1 MTNIFSTNF
10 TYSYAQG
17 MNFCAMPMFVPTFSF
32 VPPKINFGYQKFFA
46 PNVYTMNP
54 FASNTYYERNIFGN
68 RINKQQPVHNTLK
81 TKTYSS
87 NNISKTTQSS
97 YIKSPKIEK
106 PKAREKQ
113 DLRNDFIQTSRK
125 YLGFNE
131 ADGSSKMISK
141 SGEWCADFIK
151 YVINESYRDKGLTP
165 PTSDLRI
172 EPGMPHLR
180 VENIKQWGIKHDTY
194 LPIAGKSNKAQT
206 IASKVK
212 PGDVFILRENA
223 SHTGFVSK
231 VYKDGSFDS
240 IEGNRDDKVTTHHYQ
255 ANDPMLSGFVQ
266 VRS

>member
-1 MTNIFSTNF
+1 MNIGEIRQEVMNIFSTNYMFSATAPKMNYCFINLGYQNLF
-10 TYSYAQG
+10 T
-17 MNFCAMPMFVPTFSF
+17 PTFGTIGS
-32 VPPKINFGYQKFFA
+32 Y
-46 PNVYTMNP
+46 PNNIYTE
-54 FASNTYYERNIFGN
+54 TNIFGQKVN
-68 RINKQQPVHNTLK
+68 RTNLTNPTQNI
-81 TKTYSS
+81 TKTT
-87 NNISKTTQSS
+87 SKTINNTRKTQ
-97 YIKSPKIEK
+97 
-106 PKAREKQ
+106 KQ
-113 DLRNDFIQTSRK
+113 DLRNDFVKTSKK

-131 ADGSSKMISK
+131 SDGSSKMISK

-194 LPIAGKSNKAQT
+194 LPIAGKSNKAET

-255 ANDPMLSGFVQ
+255 ANDPTLSGFVQ